1 MPYVRHD
8 LVAETARLARSG
20 DAVESLRAAG
30 RRYAA
35 MIRIVTLP
43 ITAVVA
49 IAAAESPQM
58 RYACAAASL
67 VLAGWSVFYA
77 RQVFRHPPRWV
88 TAVDASALAAL
99 ALATPWLVSA
109 SWLSSGKSW
118 IVPFCTF
125 ACVAY
130 QYYEGRISGSLAGL
144 VVIMGMVVGTVTGRP
159 EGSVIDGVIT
169 ACWAVV
175 VTGLARLLWTLV
187 HRGGELADQTIAE
200 AETARRESRIAALV
214 RADEQASNR
223 DLHDHPATTLLMVGL
238 GLADP
243 RIGEQAERDLAVLRR
258 PADERPPARSDLC
271 GLLAVACD
279 EARLPV
285 TRTGAEQL
293 IVPTNAARA
302 MTNATIEALTNV
314 RRHSGAGSAEVH
326 VAEDGGIVIV
336 EIRDEGHG
344 FDPERVLTTR
354 RGVRESIR
362 GRMAEIG
369 GCAAIES
376 ELRRGTTV
384 RLRWT
389 HA

>member
-1 MPYVRHD
+1 M
-8 LVAETARLARSG
+8 
-20 DAVESLRAAG
+20 
-30 RRYAA
+30 
-35 MIRIVTLP
+35 
-43 ITAVVA
+43 
-49 IAAAESPQM
+49 
-58 RYACAAASL
+58 
-67 VLAGWSVFYA
+67 
-77 RQVFRHPPRWV
+77 
-88 TAVDASALAAL
+88 LAAL

-109 SWLSSGKSW
+109 SWLNSGKSW

-130 QYYEGRISGSLAGL
+130 QYYEGRMPGSLAGL
-144 VVIMGMVVGTVTGRP
+144 VVITGMVVGTVTGRP

-169 ACWAVV
+169 ACWAVF

-200 AETARRESRIAALV
+200 AETARRQSRIAALE
-214 RADEQASNR
+214 RADERASNR
-223 DLHDHPATTLLMVGL
+223 DLHDHPATTLLLVGL

-258 PADERPPARSDLC
+258 PADERPPARTDLC

-285 TRTGAEQL
+285 IRTGAEQL

-314 RRHSGAGSAEVH
+314 RRHSGAESAEVH
-326 VAEDGGIVIV
+326 VAEDGDIVIV

-344 FDPERVLTTR
+344 FDPERVPASR